1 MRCISKQSTR
11 TATFNMRA
19 VLLLVAVFHGA
30 LVHGEGDIRLNVY
43 VKNYTSTDSYVLVKV
58 FNGFVNSTSSTLQ
71 FPIEG
76 YVYTI
81 ENTSGPVYPPFR
93 PNSTWIAFV
102 PSSLEHLS
110 HSLAVSIRSA
120 GYSAILVDDTLSTD
134 DQVTEDKFP
143 LVRVENASDF
153 FVVHSTPSRVLLRVL
168 ISLPFSIAECLCS
181 AAPSYA
187 AVLYNLVIPTTC
199 TVAVVCLALMCF
211 KLAYTRYRICRRG
224 HRGSRRMHDL
234 PVHTPVLQLVN
245 LEERRAAAELL
256 GTLPLADKCETEDFG
271 ICSVCLAAVESSTDC
286 KSLPCHHHFHPSCID
301 EWLVD
306 FSFSCPVCRQ
316 DPRTLV
322 PEVFLQA

>member
-1 MRCISKQSTR
+1 
-11 TATFNMRA
+11 MRA

-43 VKNYTSTDSYVLVKV
+43 VKNYTSRYSYVTVKV
-58 FNGFVNSTSSTLQ
+58 FNGFVNSTSTKLQ
-71 FPIEG
+71 SPIEG

-110 HSLAVSIRSA
+110 HSLAVSIRSV

-134 DQVTEDKFP
+134 DQVTEDNFP

-153 FVVHSTPSRVLLRVL
+153 FAVHSSSSSVLLRVL
-168 ISLPFSIAECLCS
+168 ISLPFSILIECGGID
-181 AAPSYA
+181 APNYA
-187 AVLYNLVIPTTC
+187 AVLASLAIPTTVV
-199 TVAVVCLALMCF
+199 TVSLALICF
-211 KLAYTRYRICRRG
+211 VLAYTRYRIRRRG
-224 HRGSRRMHDL
+224 RRGSRRMHDL

-271 ICSVCLAAVESSTDC
+271 ICSVCLDAVESSTDC

>member
-1 MRCISKQSTR
+1 
-11 TATFNMRA
+11 MRA

-110 HSLAVSIRSA
+110 HSLAVIIRSA

-134 DQVTEDKFP
+134 DQVTEDNFP

-153 FVVHSTPSRVLLRVL
+153 FAVHSTSSSDMLRVL
-168 ISLPFSIAECLCS
+168 ISLPFSLIAVCS
-181 AAPSYA
+181 CIAAPNYA
-187 AVLYNLVIPTTC
+187 VVLASLAIPTTVV
-199 TVAVVCLALMCF
+199 TVSLALMCL
-211 KLAYTRYRICRRG
+211 KLAYTRYRICRRER
-224 HRGSRRMHDL
+224 RGSRRMHDL
-234 PVHTPVLQLVN
+234 PVHAPVLQLVN